1 MKSSEQT
8 NQQIER
14 FIRKVAEKIPAN
26 EDTSILTDIHV
37 QASQDSGELIAF
49 NDDDEEITRVVIDS
63 WIDCKDENFYDEITT
78 ILRNQLVKM
87 HDMVDNMGILKPYS
101 FVLEDDDK
109 ESVGELYVVDDE
121 DTVIID
127 DKDLMSGLDKDLDS
141 FLDNLMKE

>member
-14 FIRKVAEKIPAN
+14 FIRKVVEKFPAN